1 MRLSSTLPLV
11 LGFILTPLAISQDDQ
26 LTITVPLVDES
37 AVAGPISTTGK
48 AVFSEKI
55 ENGKAVCSYS
65 CGIESRNVS
74 QQSVVLLVVAEE
86 FRCSN
91 GLDAKHVSEYDYFFN
106 RALLGSGKTISYPSQ
121 QCTSERMVGP
131 VPSIARI
138 PTAEATTVYVQFQN
152 GTSFGDDKYAMH
164 ILQVRQ
170 GALTALRRLR
180 EIHQTQGAK
189 RFREA
194 LRRGP
199 DPREVGEAAS
209 VEDLII
215 QPLRRIQRE
224 FGTLEVVRRIEEKL
238 SNAEVK
244 MAKLDAKTRQR

>member
-1 MRLSSTLPLV
+1 M

-55 ENGKAVCSYS
+55 ENGKAFCSYS
-65 CGIESRNVS
+65 YVIESRNVS
-74 QQSVVLLVVAEE
+74 QESIVLLVVAEE

-91 GLDAKHVSEYDYFFN
+91 GLGAKHISEYDYFFN
-106 RALLGSGKTISYPSQ
+106 RALFGSGKTITYPSH

-131 VPSIARI
+131 APSIARV

-152 GTSFGDDKYAMH
+152 GTSFGDDKYAKH

-170 GALTALRRLR
+170 RALTALRRLQ
-180 EIHQTQGAK
+180 EIYQTQGAK
-189 RFREA
+189 KFREA
-194 LRRGP
+194 LRPWARSARGW
-199 DPREVGEAAS
+199 RS
-209 VEDLII
+209 
-215 QPLRRIQRE
+215 
-224 FGTLEVVRRIEEKL
+224 
-238 SNAEVK
+238 
-244 MAKLDAKTRQR
+244 RQC